1 MGCKQTTTKTPP
13 VVIATSPTT
22 PNYVKS
28 ALKKSHVK
36 GGGKTEKLSHLKQ
49 KVSTSHKSVNFDEK
63 VQVKSRTPTPKERRY
78 DRAPST
84 KNLRRQIYT
93 DDKDVDDHDIDDD
106 VRSVSSQEDIII
118 NESIKKS
125 KPVSSQASLRNQSNA
140 FWHKNNAIGTI
151 PTANTIKEKNQPSST
166 AIPQLP
172 LSMTTDSAED
182 PNLPIGNR
190 FRVRRKVQYPVIPQ
204 ASSPVVSIQ
213 SPPASSSPSNLHT
226 TSQPVQR
233 PLPST
238 NAILIE
244 HHASFSNGG
253 STPKTG
259 YYAFARQPTGKTNP
273 AEK

>member
-36 GGGKTEKLSHLKQ
+36 EGGKTEKLSHLKQ

-63 VQVKSRTPTPKERRY
+63 VRVKSRTPTPRERRY
-78 DRAPST
+78 ERTPST
-84 KNLRRQIYT
+84 KNLQRQIYT
-93 DDKDVDDHDIDDD
+93 DDKDVYDHDIDDD
-106 VRSVSSQEDIII
+106 VRSISSQDDII
-118 NESIKKS
+118 NEPIKKS
-125 KPVSSQASLRNQSNA
+125 KPVYSQASLRNQSNA
-140 FWHKNNAIGTI
+140 LWHKNNAIGII
-151 PTANTIKEKNQPSST
+151 PTRNTIKEKNKPLST

-172 LSMTTDSAED
+172 LNVTTDSTED

-204 ASSPVVSIQ
+204 ASSPVVPIQ
-213 SPPASSSPSNLHT
+213 SPPASSSPSNLHI
-226 TSQPVQR
+226 TSHPVQR

-273 AEK
+273 TER